1 MLLIVITRLL
11 LLMNTRPLLAKKN
24 YSDPPFDTATDATDA
39 DFAKYK
45 SRGRVQ
51 ERGRRGVSM
60 RTRDTMEG
68 SCQ

>member
-24 YSDPPFDTATDATDA
+24 YSDPPFDTATDADST
-39 DFAKYK
+39 KYK

-68 SCQ
+68 SC